1 VKNQPALFEWK
12 SQLYVLSGAVYDE
25 KHFDTGGREF
35 VIHKLLLLDTRF
47 TGQLR
52 ETSFDRDQDD
62 WKDVQGLLLVNTTT
76 Q

>member
-1 VKNQPALFEWK
+1 
-12 SQLYVLSGAVYDE
+12 
-25 KHFDTGGREF
+25 
-35 VIHKLLLLDTRF
+35 LLDTRS